1 MRILL
6 WGTGLIL
13 ATSLLVGLWLTS
25 IEYIAFDLSYYD
37 KQYMKYDISTCVEIQ
52 QNDLLHITENMLLY
66 IKGKRS
72 TLDMQVIQGNVM
84 REVFSTREKKHM
96 EDVQMLFLKGYEWRK
111 WCGIL
116 FLICICFL
124 ISHKEGIYTLFKS
137 IKIVSVVGSITVGFL
152 GLVVYHDFTASFTI
166 FHHIFFDND
175 LWLLDP
181 AEDILISIVPE
192 PFFVD
197 TAALFVK
204 IIVSLLVGLFLLS
217 TLILHRYKKSRI

>member
-1 MRILL
+1 MRILQ

-13 ATSLLVGLWLTS
+13 ATSLLVGVFLTAL
-25 IEYIAFDLSYYD
+25 EYIAFDLSYYD
-37 KQYMKYDISTCVEIQ
+37 KQYMKYDISSSVHIQ
-52 QNDLLHITENMLLY
+52 QNDLLDITENMLLY
-66 IKGKRS
+66 LKGKRA
-72 TLDMQVIQGNVM
+72 TLDMQVIQGNVT
-84 REVFSTREKKHM
+84 REVFSKREKKHM
-96 EDVQMLFLKGYEWRK
+96 EDVRILFFKGYEWRK

-124 ISHKEGIYTLFKS
+124 ISHKKGIYTIFKS
-137 IKIVSVVGSITVGFL
+137 IKIVSGAGSIAVGFL
-152 GLVVYHDFTASFTI
+152 GLVVYHNFTVSFTR

-192 PFFVD
+192 PFFMD
-197 TAALFVK
+197 IAALFVK
-204 IIVSLLVGLFLLS
+204 LIVSLLVGLFLLS